1 MGEEKKE
8 LGERLCGEMTR
19 ADDLTGVSA
28 GARLSGD
35 LGRFFPFGARLFDH
49 THTHREDGTGVV
61 VCTHPLARAARLGEK
76 GDGVIGQYL
85 VFFFFPYVYILHI
98 HTHTTHKKW
107 GWSRAGCQCCLFP
120 NGVCVLAPPSRERRK
135 GGFRPIPRANERENS
150 RRGGEDLCVCVLVI
164 RAATP
169 SPCMVH
175 TFLRALHNVNVSHCI
190 LNSQEVGNSIT
201 QLPIVVFFPSP
212 KKSMAAWF
220 IFSITQIRNTE

>member
-85 VFFFFPYVYILHI
+85 VFFFPLRVYTT
-98 HTHTTHKKW
+98 HTHT
-107 GWSRAGCQCCLFP
+107 
-120 NGVCVLAPPSRERRK
+120 
-135 GGFRPIPRANERENS
+135 RPIKSGGGLERVAS
-150 RRGGEDLCVCVLVI
+150 VAFSPMACVCWLLPLGKGEKGDFGQSQGPMNARTLAEGARTCVCVCWLYVQPLHLLVWYT
-164 RAATP
+164 RFCAP
-169 SPCMVH
+169 S
-175 TFLRALHNVNVSHCI
+175 T
-190 LNSQEVGNSIT
+190 T
-201 QLPIVVFFPSP
+201 
-212 KKSMAAWF
+212 
-220 IFSITQIRNTE
+220 